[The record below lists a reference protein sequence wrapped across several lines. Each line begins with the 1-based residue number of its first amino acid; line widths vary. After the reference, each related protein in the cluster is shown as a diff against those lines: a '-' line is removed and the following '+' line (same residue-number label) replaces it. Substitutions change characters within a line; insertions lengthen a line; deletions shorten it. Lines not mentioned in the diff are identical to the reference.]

1 MVEFPAYEQRL
12 PEIRGM
18 LETCGFPA
26 KSVAATA
33 MLDSIRG
40 GHTVAAVV

>member
-1 MVEFPAYEQRL
+1 
-12 PEIRGM
+12 M